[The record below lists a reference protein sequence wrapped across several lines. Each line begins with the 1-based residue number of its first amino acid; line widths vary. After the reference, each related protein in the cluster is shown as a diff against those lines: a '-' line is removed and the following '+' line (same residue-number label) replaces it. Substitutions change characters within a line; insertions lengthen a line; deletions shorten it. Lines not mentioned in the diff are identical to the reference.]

1 MSDRP
6 APAAAGQL
14 VWRGSGRL
22 ADGREIIYYDES
34 PGSGRAAVPDTRD
47 LTAEERPV
55 PGPESGLRWDPLTGE
70 WVIVAAQR
78 QGRTFLPPAEHC
90 PLDPSRPGRP
100 TEIPAPDYDV
110 VVFENRFPSLYGA
123 TAPGE
128 GPAGVIGLA
137 GGTSGASGDS
147 GTGGLAGPGGAA
159 DDGAETTVGGS
170 AGPGAGTGVGAGAG
184 TPGAAEPGAGR
195 NGSRAAATA
204 GWAPARPGQDGLI
217 STARPAFGRCEV
229 VCFTAEHEGSFA
241 DLPPRRV
248 RTVLEAWADRSAA
261 LAAMPGVAQVF
272 CFENRGEE
280 IGVTLHHPHGQ
291 IYAYPFV
298 TPRTAQ
304 LQARASAHAAAGR
317 GNLFDDVL
325 AAEVAAGTRLV
336 AGNGQ
341 WTAFVPAAARWP
353 YEILIVPDRRVPDL
367 PSLDGDQRSAFGPLY
382 TDVLGRLRA
391 LFDGLPPYI
400 AAWYQ
405 APASG
410 GQDRDE
416 FALHLRVMSVRR
428 APGKL
433 KYLAGSES
441 AMGVWINDVVPETA
455 AQRLRDAR

>member
-1 MSDRP
+1 MPDRA

-47 LTAEERPV
+47 LTAAERPV

-128 GPAGVIGLA
+128 TAPGAAGPAGGH
-137 GGTSGASGDS
+137 
-147 GTGGLAGPGGAA
+147 
-159 DDGAETTVGGS
+159 
-170 AGPGAGTGVGAGAG
+170 
-184 TPGAAEPGAGR
+184 
-195 NGSRAAATA
+195 NGSRASAA
-204 GWAPARPGQDGLI
+204 GWAPAKPGQDGLI

-304 LQARASAHAAAGR
+304 LQDRASVHAAAGR

-336 AGNGQ
+336 TGNGQ

-353 YEILIVPDRRVPDL
+353 YEILIFPDRRVPDL
-367 PSLDGDQRSAFGPLY
+367 PSLDGDQRATFGPLY

-405 APASG
+405 APAG
-410 GQDRDE
+410 DGPDRDQ

>member
-1 MSDRP
+1 MPDRA

-34 PGSGRAAVPDTRD
+34 PGSGRASVPDTRD

-70 WVIVAAQR
+70 WVIVAGQR

-128 GPAGVIGLA
+128 
-137 GGTSGASGDS
+137 
-147 GTGGLAGPGGAA
+147 AA
-159 DDGAETTVGGS
+159 PEGQ
-170 AGPGAGTGVGAGAG
+170 
-184 TPGAAEPGAGR
+184 
-195 NGSRAAATA
+195 NGSRASAV
-204 GWAPARPGQDGLI
+204 GWAAAKPGQDGLI

-261 LAAMPGVAQVF
+261 LAAMPGIAQVF

-353 YEILIVPDRRVPDL
+353 YEILIFPDRRVPDL
-367 PSLDGDQRSAFGPLY
+367 PSLDEDQRAAFGPLY

-405 APASG
+405 APAG
-410 GQDRDE
+410 DCPDRDE

-441 AMGVWINDVVPETA
+441 ARGVWINDVVPETA
-455 AQRLRDAR
+455 ARRLRDAR

>member
-1 MSDRP
+1 MPDRA

-34 PGSGRAAVPDTRD
+34 PGSGRASVPDTRD

-70 WVIVAAQR
+70 WVIVAGQR

-128 GPAGVIGLA
+128 
-137 GGTSGASGDS
+137 
-147 GTGGLAGPGGAA
+147 AA
-159 DDGAETTVGGS
+159 PEGQ
-170 AGPGAGTGVGAGAG
+170 
-184 TPGAAEPGAGR
+184 
-195 NGSRAAATA
+195 NGSRASAV
-204 GWAPARPGQDGLI
+204 GWAAAKPGQDGLI

-261 LAAMPGVAQVF
+261 LAAMPGIAQVF

-353 YEILIVPDRRVPDL
+353 YEILIFPDRRVPDL
-367 PSLDGDQRSAFGPLY
+367 PSLDEDQRAAFGPLY

-405 APASG
+405 APAG
-410 GQDRDE
+410 DGPDRDE

>member
-1 MSDRP
+1 MPDRA

-34 PGSGRAAVPDTRD
+34 PGSGRVSVPDTRD

-128 GPAGVIGLA
+128 DAPGGAGPAGGQ
-137 GGTSGASGDS
+137 
-147 GTGGLAGPGGAA
+147 
-159 DDGAETTVGGS
+159 
-170 AGPGAGTGVGAGAG
+170 
-184 TPGAAEPGAGR
+184 
-195 NGSRAAATA
+195 NGSRAPAA
-204 GWAPARPGQDGLI
+204 GWAPAKPGQDGLI

-261 LAAMPGVAQVF
+261 LAAMPGIAQVF

-325 AAEVAAGTRLV
+325 ADEVAAGTRLV

-353 YEILIVPDRRVPDL
+353 YEILIFPDRRVPDL
-367 PSLDGDQRSAFGPLY
+367 PSLGEDQRSAFGPLY

-410 GQDRDE
+410 GQDRDR

>member
-1 MSDRP
+1 MADRA

-34 PGSGRAAVPDTRD
+34 PGSGRASVPDTRD

-128 GPAGVIGLA
+128 AA
-137 GGTSGASGDS
+137 
-147 GTGGLAGPGGAA
+147 PGGQ
-159 DDGAETTVGGS
+159 
-170 AGPGAGTGVGAGAG
+170 
-184 TPGAAEPGAGR
+184 
-195 NGSRAAATA
+195 NGSRASAV
-204 GWAPARPGQDGLI
+204 GWAAARPGQDGLI

-261 LAAMPGVAQVF
+261 LAAMPGIAQVF

-298 TPRTAQ
+298 TPRTTQ

-353 YEILIVPDRRVPDL
+353 YEILIFPDRRVPDL
-367 PSLDGDQRSAFGPLY
+367 PSLDEDQRAAFGPLY

-410 GQDRDE
+410 GQDRDG

>member
-1 MSDRP
+1 MADRA

-34 PGSGRAAVPDTRD
+34 PGSGRVSVPDTRD

-128 GPAGVIGLA
+128 DAPGGAGLA
-137 GGTSGASGDS
+137 GGQ
-147 GTGGLAGPGGAA
+147 
-159 DDGAETTVGGS
+159 
-170 AGPGAGTGVGAGAG
+170 
-184 TPGAAEPGAGR
+184 
-195 NGSRAAATA
+195 NGSRAPAV
-204 GWAPARPGQDGLI
+204 GWAPAKPGQDGLI

-261 LAAMPGVAQVF
+261 LAAMPGIAQVF

-353 YEILIVPDRRVPDL
+353 YEILIFPDRRVPDL
-367 PSLDGDQRSAFGPLY
+367 PSLDEDQRSAFGPLY
-382 TDVLGRLRA
+382 AGVLGRLRA

-410 GQDRDE
+410 DQDRDR

>member
-1 MSDRP
+1 MPDRA

-34 PGSGRAAVPDTRD
+34 PGSGRASVPDTRD

-128 GPAGVIGLA
+128 AA
-137 GGTSGASGDS
+137 
-147 GTGGLAGPGGAA
+147 PGGQ
-159 DDGAETTVGGS
+159 
-170 AGPGAGTGVGAGAG
+170 
-184 TPGAAEPGAGR
+184 
-195 NGSRAAATA
+195 NGSRASAV
-204 GWAPARPGQDGLI
+204 GWAAAKPGQDGLI

-261 LAAMPGVAQVF
+261 LAAMPGIAQVF

-353 YEILIVPDRRVPDL
+353 YEILIFPDRRVPDL
-367 PSLDGDQRSAFGPLY
+367 PSLDEDQRAAFGPLY

-405 APASG
+405 APAG
-410 GQDRDE
+410 DCPDRDE

-455 AQRLRDAR
+455 ARRLRDAR

>member
-1 MSDRP
+1 MADRA

-14 VWRGSGRL
+14 VWRCSGRL

-128 GPAGVIGLA
+128 AGLA
-137 GGTSGASGDS
+137 G
-147 GTGGLAGPGGAA
+147 
-159 DDGAETTVGGS
+159 EQ
-170 AGPGAGTGVGAGAG
+170 
-184 TPGAAEPGAGR
+184 
-195 NGSRAAATA
+195 NGSRVPAV
-204 GWAPARPGQDGLI
+204 GWAPAKPGQDGLI
-217 STARPAFGRCEV
+217 STSRPAFGRCEV

-261 LAAMPGVAQVF
+261 LAAMPGIAQVF

-304 LQARASAHAAAGR
+304 LQVRASAHAAAGR

-353 YEILIVPDRRVPDL
+353 YEILIFPDRRVPDL
-367 PSLDGDQRSAFGPLY
+367 PSLDEDQRSAFGPLY

-391 LFDGLPPYI
+391 LFGGLPPYI

-405 APASG
+405 APAPG
-410 GQDRDE
+410 GPDRDR

>member
-1 MSDRP
+1 MPDRA

-34 PGSGRAAVPDTRD
+34 PGSGRASVPDTRD

-70 WVIVAAQR
+70 WVIVAGQR

-128 GPAGVIGLA
+128 
-137 GGTSGASGDS
+137 
-147 GTGGLAGPGGAA
+147 AA
-159 DDGAETTVGGS
+159 PEGQ
-170 AGPGAGTGVGAGAG
+170 
-184 TPGAAEPGAGR
+184 
-195 NGSRAAATA
+195 NGSRASAV
-204 GWAPARPGQDGLI
+204 GWAAAKPGQDGLI

-261 LAAMPGVAQVF
+261 LAAMPGIAQVF

-353 YEILIVPDRRVPDL
+353 YEILIFPDRRVPDL
-367 PSLDGDQRSAFGPLY
+367 PSLDEDQRAAFGPLY

-405 APASG
+405 APAG
-410 GQDRDE
+410 DCPDRDE

-455 AQRLRDAR
+455 ARRLRDAR

>member
-1 MSDRP
+1 MADRA

-34 PGSGRAAVPDTRD
+34 PGSGRASVPDTRD

-123 TAPGE
+123 TAPVEDVPG
-128 GPAGVIGLA
+128 GAGLA
-137 GGTSGASGDS
+137 GGQ
-147 GTGGLAGPGGAA
+147 
-159 DDGAETTVGGS
+159 
-170 AGPGAGTGVGAGAG
+170 
-184 TPGAAEPGAGR
+184 
-195 NGSRAAATA
+195 NGSRVPAV
-204 GWAPARPGQDGLI
+204 GWAPAKPGQDGLI

-261 LAAMPGVAQVF
+261 LAAMPGIAQVF

-304 LQARASAHAAAGR
+304 LQARASAYAAAGR
-317 GNLFDDVL
+317 GNLFGDML

-353 YEILIVPDRRVPDL
+353 YEILIFPDRRVPDL
-367 PSLDGDQRSAFGPLY
+367 PSLDEDQRSAFGPLY

-410 GQDRDE
+410 GPDRDR

>member
-1 MSDRP
+1 MADRA

-34 PGSGRAAVPDTRD
+34 PGSGRVSVPDTRD

-128 GPAGVIGLA
+128 DAPGGAGLA
-137 GGTSGASGDS
+137 GGQ
-147 GTGGLAGPGGAA
+147 
-159 DDGAETTVGGS
+159 
-170 AGPGAGTGVGAGAG
+170 
-184 TPGAAEPGAGR
+184 
-195 NGSRAAATA
+195 NGSRAPAV
-204 GWAPARPGQDGLI
+204 GWAPAKPGQDGLI
-217 STARPAFGRCEV
+217 STARSAFGRCEV

-261 LAAMPGVAQVF
+261 LAAMPGIAQVF

-304 LQARASAHAAAGR
+304 LQARASAYAAAGH
-317 GNLFDDVL
+317 GNLFDGVL

-353 YEILIVPDRRVPDL
+353 YEILIFPDRRVPDL
-367 PSLDGDQRSAFGPLY
+367 PSLDEDQRSAFGPLY

-410 GQDRDE
+410 GPDRDR

>member
-1 MSDRP
+1 MPDRA

-128 GPAGVIGLA
+128 AA
-137 GGTSGASGDS
+137 
-147 GTGGLAGPGGAA
+147 PGGQ
-159 DDGAETTVGGS
+159 
-170 AGPGAGTGVGAGAG
+170 
-184 TPGAAEPGAGR
+184 
-195 NGSRAAATA
+195 NGSRASAV
-204 GWAPARPGQDGLI
+204 GWAAAKPGQDGLI

-261 LAAMPGVAQVF
+261 LAAMPGIAQVF

-317 GNLFDDVL
+317 GNLFDDAL

-353 YEILIVPDRRVPDL
+353 YEILIFPDRRVPDL
-367 PSLDGDQRSAFGPLY
+367 PSLDEDQRAAFGPLY

-405 APASG
+405 APAG
-410 GQDRDE
+410 DGPDRDE